1 MPYNGFKCWSQKE
14 IVKFCLNS
22 IDENSFIRFILE
34 VDLEYLDELHK
45 LNNDFPWGPEKLKFS
60 HNILSKCCSS
70 TANKYCMKIGSVNKL
85 VTNVDNKSR
94 YVLHYRHFQ
103 LYLKSEMK
111 LTKVH
116 RIVKLKL
123 SNWLKKR
130 IDFNEDRRKDAVNS
144 FEKDF

>member
-1 MPYNGFKCWSQKE
+1 M
-14 IVKFCLNS
+14 
-22 IDENSFIRFILE
+22 
-34 VDLEYLDELHK
+34 
-45 LNNDFPWGPEKLKFS
+45 
-60 HNILSKCCSS
+60 SKCCSS
-70 TANKYCMKIGSVNKL
+70 TANKYYMKIGSVNKL

-130 IDFNEDRRKDAVNS
+130 IDFNENRRKDAVIS
-144 FEKDF
+144 FEKYFFKLMINSIYGKTMENLRKRINVRLVNNAKDCKKYVSKPSFFSQKIFNKHLVATH

>member
-1 MPYNGFKCWSQKE
+1 
-14 IVKFCLNS
+14 
-22 IDENSFIRFILE
+22 
-34 VDLEYLDELHK
+34 
-45 LNNDFPWGPEKLKFS
+45 
-60 HNILSKCCSS
+60 
-70 TANKYCMKIGSVNKL
+70 MKIGSVNKL

-123 SNWLKKR
+123 SNWLKNALILMKTEEKMLSIVLKKTFKLMINSIYGKTMENLRKR
-130 IDFNEDRRKDAVNS
+130 INVRLVNNAKDCKNM
-144 FEKDF
+144 